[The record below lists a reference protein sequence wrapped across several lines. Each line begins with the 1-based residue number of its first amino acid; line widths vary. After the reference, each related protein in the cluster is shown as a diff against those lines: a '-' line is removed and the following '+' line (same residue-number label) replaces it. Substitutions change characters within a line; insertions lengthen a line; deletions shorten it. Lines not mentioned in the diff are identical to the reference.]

1 MLRRAYI
8 SAFSHEAE
16 AQGVGD
22 VRRRPQVRRWS
33 GPTAGGHREA
43 GIAAEGGGRILN
55 VLPQRLGLSPRA
67 GGRRWLQVRRT
78 GAGRRAPTR
87 HAPDSRRKAVPRA
100 LPEVSERARGRDE
113 ATIRPV
119 VRLRS
124 GSLRLVRADEN
135 GASRETVMSRENVTM
150 RRRRVALLLAVLI
163 VGALVPLST
172 DAQRAPII
180 LATTTSTQDSG
191 LLDVLVPL
199 FEKQTG
205 YSVKTIAVGTG
216 QSLALA
222 ARGEADVTLCHAPSL
237 EKKYVDEGKLHDRRL
252 VMYNDFVIVGPEAD
266 PARIAGERSVVAAL
280 RRIAGAGAR
289 FVSRGDKSGTHALEL
304 ALWKQ
309 AGVVPAAPWYIE
321 SGQGMGATLGLADDR
336 RAYTLTDRATRL
348 AFGKRVA
355 LRIVVEGDRALR
367 NIYSVMEVNPANGPR
382 VNTAGGKAFAD
393 FMVSPE
399 VQQIIRTFGVD
410 RYGQPLFVPIAGKR
424 EGDVTS

>member
-1 MLRRAYI
+1 MLGYLL
-8 SAFSHEAE
+8 
-16 AQGVGD
+16 
-22 VRRRPQVRRWS
+22 
-33 GPTAGGHREA
+33 
-43 GIAAEGGGRILN
+43 IAALVVSLAPPAGAQSSVVIL
-55 VLPQRLGLSPRA
+55 S
-67 GGRRWLQVRRT
+67 
-78 GAGRRAPTR
+78 
-87 HAPDSRRKAVPRA
+87 
-100 LPEVSERARGRDE
+100 
-113 ATIRPV
+113 
-119 VRLRS
+119 
-124 GSLRLVRADEN
+124 
-135 GASRETVMSRENVTM
+135 
-150 RRRRVALLLAVLI
+150 
-163 VGALVPLST
+163 
-172 DAQRAPII
+172 
-180 LATTTSTQDSG
+180 TTTSTQDSG
-191 LLDVLVPL
+191 LLDVLVPI
-199 FEKQTG
+199 FERRTG
-205 YSVKTIAVGTG
+205 YTVKTISVGTG
-216 QSLALA
+216 QALALA

-237 EKKYVDEGKLHDRRL
+237 EAQYLADGRMTNRRL

-289 FVSRGDKSGTHALEL
+289 FVSRGDKSGTHTLEL

-355 LRIVVEGDRALR
+355 LRIVVEGDRALL